1 MLAEAWSDDGNGA
14 GARDE
19 CEAGLGPG
27 LEIGLELGMCLGMR
41 LPLHTLTPSPCS
53 GWGSED
59 PPRSKVGGN
68 AGWIHY
74 H

>member
-14 GARDE
+14 GARDD

-41 LPLHTLTPSPCS
+41 LPLH
-53 GWGSED
+53 
-59 PPRSKVGGN
+59 
-68 AGWIHY
+68 
-74 H
+74 